1 MNIASLID
9 APSTQDPSRTALILK
24 DGNVTYG
31 ELAAAA
37 RSVAR
42 GLRRAGV
49 QPGGRVPVIE
59 VGNLLSIATML
70 GAARIGAAAAL
81 MNPALRPQEI
91 AALIETAGCVKVA
104 VTGPTFADG
113 VSPAV
118 DGHVLG
124 AAELLHD
131 VDGAGGDAA
140 DEDVV
145 GADEDDGLILFTSG
159 TTGLPKAIPISHGVI
174 SRRFMSYAAPFKP
187 ENKPNVGMMS
197 VPFFHVGGSLG
208 QLTGLY
214 GANTSVVQERFD
226 AGEWLELVA
235 RHRVVST
242 FLVPTMLQRI
252 LDHPNFA
259 TADLSSLAVV
269 AYGAAAAPKELVL
282 RALEALPHVAFT
294 NIFGQTETLGAYTT
308 LAAADHRN
316 VDLIGSVGKA
326 LPGVEVRVVVP
337 GTDDPV
343 PAGEVGELMVLSEQN
358 VQPGWFHT
366 GDLARIDAEG
376 YIFPSGRLSDTINRG
391 GEKFGPIEIE
401 TVLRDH
407 PAIFE
412 VAVVAVPD
420 TEMGERVGAL
430 IVAKE
435 PLTGEQVRTFCADR
449 LARFKLPERILF
461 ADEIPYNDTGKVD
474 RRSVVALLT
483 QSSD

>member
-9 APSTQDPSRTALILK
+9 APSTLDPSRTALILK

-42 GLRRAGV
+42 GLRAAGV
-49 QPGGRVPVIE
+49 QPGDRVPVVD

-70 GAARIGAAAAL
+70 GAARMGAAAAL

-104 VTGPTFADG
+104 VTGPAFADM

-124 AAELLHD
+124 VAELLPNSGA
-131 VDGAGGDAA
+131 DGDSA
-140 DEDVV
+140 DDEVV
-145 GADEDDGLILFTSG
+145 GTDEDDGLILFTSG

-174 SRRFMSYAAPFKP
+174 SRRFMGYAPPFTP
-187 ENKPNVGMMS
+187 ERKANVGMMS

-226 AGEWLELVA
+226 AGEWLQLVE

-259 TADLSSLAVV
+259 DADLSSLAVV

-282 RALEALPHVAFT
+282 RALEALPHVAFA

-308 LAAADHRN
+308 LAPDDHRN

-326 LPGVEVRVVVP
+326 LPGVEIRVVHP
-337 GTDDPV
+337 GTEDPV
-343 PAGEVGELMVLSEQN
+343 PAGEVGELVVLSDQN

-401 TVLRDH
+401 RVLRDH
-407 PAIFE
+407 PAIVE

-420 TEMGERVGAL
+420 AEMGERVGAL
-430 IVAKE
+430 IVATE
-435 PLTGEQVRTFCADR
+435 PLTDEQVRTFCADR
-449 LARFKLPERILF
+449 LARFKLPERIIF
-461 ADEIPYNDTGKVD
+461 AEEIPYNATGKVD
-474 RRSVVALLT
+474 RRSVVALL
-483 QSSD
+483 SE

>member
-1 MNIASLID
+1 VNIASLID
-9 APSTQDPSRTALILK
+9 APSTLDPDRTALILK

-31 ELAAAA
+31 QLAAAA
-37 RSVAR
+37 RSVGR
-42 GLRRAGV
+42 GLRAAGV
-49 QPGGRVPVIE
+49 QPGDRVPVVE

-104 VTGPTFADG
+104 VTGPAFADM

-118 DGHVLG
+118 DGRVLG
-124 AAELLHD
+124 EAELLHNA
-131 VDGAGGDAA
+131 GADA
-140 DEDVV
+140 VV
-145 GADEDDGLILFTSG
+145 GSDEDDGLILFTSG

-174 SRRFMSYAAPFKP
+174 SRRFMSYAPPFKP

-226 AGEWLELVA
+226 AGEWLQLVA
-235 RHRVVST
+235 KHRVVST

-259 TADLSSLAVV
+259 TTDLSSLAVV

-282 RALEALPHVAFT
+282 RALEALPHVAFA

-308 LAAADHRN
+308 LAPADHRN

-326 LPGVEVRVVVP
+326 LPGVEIRVVHP
-337 GTDDPV
+337 GTEDPV
-343 PAGEVGELMVLSEQN
+343 PAGEVGELVVLSDQN

-407 PAIFE
+407 PAIVE

-420 TEMGERVGAL
+420 PEMGERVGAL
-430 IVAKE
+430 IVSKE
-435 PLTGEQVRTFCADR
+435 PLTDEQVRTFCADR
-449 LARFKLPERILF
+449 LARFKLPERIVF
-461 ADEIPYNDTGKVD
+461 ANEIPYNDTGKVD
-474 RRSVVALLT
+474 RRSVVALLS
-483 QSSD
+483 Q

>member
-9 APSTQDPSRTALILK
+9 APSSQDPGRTALILK
-24 DGNVTYG
+24 EGNVTYG
-31 ELAAAA
+31 ELDGAA
-37 RSVAR
+37 RSVAA
-42 GLRRAGV
+42 GLRAHGV
-49 QPGGRVPVIE
+49 QPGDRVPVVE

-91 AALIETAGCVKVA
+91 AALIETAGCRRMA
-104 VTGPTFADG
+104 VTGPAFAG
-113 VSPAV
+113 MVSPAV
-118 DGHVLG
+118 DGNVLG
-124 AAELLHD
+124 PAELLQNTD
-131 VDGAGGDAA
+131 TSSVEA
-140 DEDVV
+140 VV

-159 TTGLPKAIPISHGVI
+159 TTGLPKAIPIGHGVI
-174 SRRFMSYAAPFKP
+174 SRRFMSYAPPFKP
-187 ENKPNVGMMS
+187 ENRPNIGMMS

-214 GANTSVVQERFD
+214 GANTSVIQERFD

-235 RHRVVST
+235 RYKVVST

-259 TADLSSLAVV
+259 QADLSSLAMV

-282 RALEALPHVAFT
+282 RAMKALPHVAFA

-308 LAAADHRN
+308 LAPGDHSN

-326 LPGVEVRVVVP
+326 LPGVEIRVVYP
-337 GTDDPV
+337 GTEDEV
-343 PAGEVGELMVLSEQN
+343 PPGGVGELVVLSDQN

-391 GEKFGPIEIE
+391 GEKFGPIEVE
-401 TVLRDH
+401 AVLRDH
-407 PAIFE
+407 PSIVE
-412 VAVVAVPD
+412 VSVVAVPD
-420 TEMGERVGAL
+420 SEMGERVGAL
-430 IVAKE
+430 IVASE
-435 PLTGEQVRTFCADR
+435 RLTDDDVRTFCADR
-449 LARFKLPERILF
+449 LARFKLPERIAF
-461 ADEIPYNDTGKVD
+461 VSEIPHNDTGKVD
-474 RRSVVALLT
+474 RRAVVTLLS
-483 QSSD
+483 QSPS

>member
-1 MNIASLID
+1 VNIASLID
-9 APSTQDPSRTALILK
+9 APSTQDPDRTALILK

-37 RSVAR
+37 RSVAH
-42 GLRRAGV
+42 GLRAAGV
-49 QPGGRVPVIE
+49 QRGDRVPVVE

-91 AALIETAGCVKVA
+91 AALIETAGCVKMA
-104 VTGPTFADG
+104 VTGPAFADM

-124 AAELLHD
+124 PAELLHNA
-131 VDGAGGDAA
+131 VDPAE
-140 DEDVV
+140 DEVV
-145 GADEDDGLILFTSG
+145 GSDEDDGLILFTSG

-174 SRRFMSYAAPFKP
+174 SRRFMSYAPTFKP
-187 ENKPNVGMMS
+187 ENKANVGMMS

-214 GANTSVVQERFD
+214 GANTSVVQERFE
-226 AGEWLELVA
+226 AGQWLELVE

-259 TADLSSLAVV
+259 TTDLSSLAVV

-282 RALEALPHVAFT
+282 RALEALPQVAFA

-308 LAAADHRN
+308 LAPGDHRN

-326 LPGVEVRVVVP
+326 LPGVEIRVVVP
-337 GTDDPV
+337 GTEDSV
-343 PAGEVGELMVLSEQN
+343 PAGEVGELVVLSDQN

-407 PAIFE
+407 PAIVE

-420 TEMGERVGAL
+420 AEMGERVGAL
-430 IVAKE
+430 IVSNE
-435 PLTGEQVRTFCADR
+435 PLTDDQVRTFCADR
-449 LARFKLPERILF
+449 LARFKLPERIVF

-474 RRSVVALLT
+474 RRSVVALLS
-483 QSSD
+483 QSSA

>member
-1 MNIASLID
+1 VNIASLID
-9 APSTQDPSRTALILK
+9 APSTLDPDRTALILK
-24 DGNVTYG
+24 DGHVTYG
-31 ELAAAA
+31 QLAAAA

-42 GLRRAGV
+42 GLRAAGV
-49 QPGGRVPVIE
+49 QPGDRVPVID

-70 GAARIGAAAAL
+70 GAARMGAAAAL

-91 AALIETAGCVKVA
+91 AALIETAGCVKLA
-104 VTGPTFADG
+104 VTGPAFAAM

-124 AAELLHD
+124 ADALLHD
-131 VDGAGGDAA
+131 EGADGG
-140 DEDVV
+140 DVV
-145 GADEDDGLILFTSG
+145 GSDEDDGLILFTSG

-174 SRRFMSYAAPFKP
+174 SRRFMSYAPPFKP
-187 ENKPNVGMMS
+187 ENKANVGMMS

-214 GANTSVVQERFD
+214 GANTSVIQERFD
-226 AGEWLELVA
+226 AGEWLELVE

-252 LDHPNFA
+252 LDHPHFA
-259 TADLSSLAVV
+259 EADLSSLAVV

-282 RALEALPHVAFT
+282 RALEALPHVAFA

-308 LAAADHRN
+308 LAPGDHRN

-326 LPGVEVRVVVP
+326 LPGVEIRVVVP
-337 GTDDPV
+337 GTEDPV
-343 PAGEVGELMVLSEQN
+343 PAGEVGELVVLSDQN

-407 PAIFE
+407 PAIIE

-430 IVAKE
+430 IVSKE
-435 PLTGEQVRTFCADR
+435 PLTNDQVRTFCADR
-449 LARFKLPERILF
+449 LARFKLPERIVF
-461 ADEIPYNDTGKVD
+461 ANEIPYNDTGKVD
-474 RRSVVALLT
+474 RRSVVALLS
-483 QSSD
+483 QPSV

>member
-9 APSTQDPSRTALILK
+9 APSTLDPDRTALILK

-37 RSVAR
+37 RSVAH
-42 GLRRAGV
+42 GLRAAGV
-49 QPGGRVPVIE
+49 QPGDRVPVVE

-91 AALIETAGCVKVA
+91 AALIETAGCVKMA
-104 VTGPTFADG
+104 VTGPAYADM

-118 DGHVLG
+118 DGNVLG
-124 AAELLHD
+124 PAELLHNA
-131 VDGAGGDAA
+131 VDPAE
-140 DEDVV
+140 DEVI
-145 GADEDDGLILFTSG
+145 GTDEDDGLILFTSG

-174 SRRFMSYAAPFKP
+174 SRRFMSYAPTFDP

-226 AGEWLELVA
+226 AGEWLELVE

-259 TADLSSLAVV
+259 DTDLSSLAVV

-282 RALEALPHVAFT
+282 RALEALPHVAFA

-308 LAAADHRN
+308 LAPGDHRN

-326 LPGVEVRVVVP
+326 LPGVEIRVVYP
-337 GTDDPV
+337 GTEDSV
-343 PAGEVGELMVLSEQN
+343 PAGEVGELVVLSDQN

-407 PAIFE
+407 PAIVE

-420 TEMGERVGAL
+420 PEMGERVGAL
-430 IVAKE
+430 IVSKE
-435 PLTGEQVRTFCADR
+435 PLTDDQVRTFCADR
-449 LARFKLPERILF
+449 LARFKLPERIVF
-461 ADEIPYNDTGKVD
+461 ATEIPHNDTGKVD

-483 QSSD
+483 QSSV

>member
-9 APSTQDPSRTALILK
+9 APSTQDPDRTALILK

-37 RSVAR
+37 RSVAH
-42 GLRRAGV
+42 GLRAAGV
-49 QPGGRVPVIE
+49 QRGDRVPVVE

-91 AALIETAGCVKVA
+91 AALIETAGCVKMA
-104 VTGPTFADG
+104 VTGAAFADM

-124 AAELLHD
+124 PAELLHNA
-131 VDGAGGDAA
+131 VDPAE
-140 DEDVV
+140 DEVV
-145 GADEDDGLILFTSG
+145 GSDEDDGLILFTSG

-174 SRRFMSYAAPFKP
+174 SRRFMSYAPTFKP
-187 ENKPNVGMMS
+187 ENKANVGMMS

-214 GANTSVVQERFD
+214 GANTSVVQERFE
-226 AGEWLELVA
+226 AGQWLELVE

-259 TADLSSLAVV
+259 TTDLSSLAVV

-282 RALEALPHVAFT
+282 RALEALPQVAFA

-308 LAAADHRN
+308 LAPGDHRN

-326 LPGVEVRVVVP
+326 LPGVEIRVVVP
-337 GTDDPV
+337 GTEDSV
-343 PAGEVGELMVLSEQN
+343 PAGEVGELVVLSDQN

-407 PAIFE
+407 PAIVE

-420 TEMGERVGAL
+420 AEMGERVGAL
-430 IVAKE
+430 IVSNE
-435 PLTGEQVRTFCADR
+435 PLTDDQVRTFCADR
-449 LARFKLPERILF
+449 LARFKLPERIVF

-474 RRSVVALLT
+474 RRSVVALLS
-483 QSSD
+483 QSSA